1 MTFWHRQALNGLFI
15 GCLIFSLAA
24 CAFGNAPAHVPPK
37 ASETVSA
44 QPTPTRLPSGTLLYQ
59 ADWLHGLS
67 GWQGTQGWKVVQG
80 QLEADANGPATITIP
95 YKPQVTDYAIEVRI
109 QVVRL
114 LRPLGG
120 YFTLFASN
128 QPGKDGYQAGVNNL
142 EGATSRPNGAHPQAQ
157 VFIDP
162 ISSMPLTS
170 FRPVDY
176 EPGFKL
182 HTYRVEIQEN
192 QVSYFI
198 DGTLIATVSST
209 QTSSL
214 SNAPIGLG
222 CSLVVL
228 RVSSFRIIAL

>member
-1 MTFWHRQALNGLFI
+1 MTFWRRQALNALLVGYF
-15 GCLIFSLAA
+15 IFSLVA
-24 CAFGNAPAHVPPK
+24 CSSSNPTTHVPPK
-37 ASETVSA
+37 ASGTAST
-44 QPTPTRLPSGTLLYQ
+44 QPTSTALPSGTLLYQ
-59 ADWLHGLS
+59 ADWSHGLS

-80 QLEADANGPATITIP
+80 QLEADSSGPATITIP

-114 LRPLGG
+114 VRPLGG
-120 YFTLFASN
+120 YFTLFATN

-222 CSLVVL
+222 CSLVIL
-228 RVSSFRIIAL
+228 RVSSFRITAL